1 MRCAANIT
9 AESAAVATK
18 PQMRMMMISLPVWVI
33 ASRGLFLV
41 ERGRR
46 RDEAHVG
53 ERLREV
59 AHGLVRGP
67 LDLLAEE
74 AHVVRIAAEPVE
86 AALRAIVLARVGEVF
101 HRPEAAGRE
110 GVLAA
115 MDAVGALL

>member
-18 PQMRMMMISLPVWVI
+18 PQMRMVMISFAVWVI

-41 ERGRR
+41 EGDGR

-59 AHGLVRGP
+59 AHRLVRGP
-67 LDLLAEE
+67 FDLLAEE
-74 AHVVRIAAEPVE
+74 AYVVGIAAKPVE
-86 AALRAIVLARVGEVF
+86 AALRALVLARVGEVF
-101 HRPEAAGRE
+101 HRPEAARRE

-115 MDAVGALL
+115 VDAV